1 MPTVTLKNIPAHL
14 YDAIKSTAKT
24 HRRSMN
30 SEILY
35 CVEKVLGTHKIDVK
49 EQISAARRL
58 RAKTS
63 TFSISD
69 NELNKAK
76 NEGRA

>member
-1 MPTVTLKNIPAHL
+1 MPTLTLKNIPTHL
-14 YDAIKSTAKT
+14 YDAIKSTAKI